1 VAAITCERWSG
12 SVRELIGID
21 GCRGG
26 WVVAASDGAG
36 SSLNFTL
43 VGDLEPLVA
52 RAERGEALIA
62 IDIPIGLPDRGPR
75 ACDVEARRRLGRPRG
90 SSVFPAPCRSA
101 LAATTY
107 RRACRLSRRALG
119 VALSIECFNI
129 LPKIRQVDVL
139 MTPARQAF
147 VREVHPELVFAL
159 TSGRP
164 YGLAEP
170 KRTAAGERVRLR
182 LLRRAA
188 PRFDPAA
195 VRARL
200 GPALVARDDVVD
212 AVACLV
218 AARRIAEGR
227 ALVLPAGGVERDTRG
242 LRMEIVA

>member
-129 LPKIRQVDVL
+129 LPKIRHVDAL
-139 MTPARQAF
+139 MTPARQAS
-147 VREVHPELVFAL
+147 VREVHPELVFAVL
-159 TSGRP
+159 SGNGH
-164 YGLAEP
+164 GLVEP
-170 KRTAAGERVRLR
+170 KRTAAGERERLR
-182 LLRRAA
+182 LLRRVA
-188 PRFDPAA
+188 PSFDPVV

-200 GPALVARDDVVD
+200 GLSRVGRDDLID

-218 AARRIAEGR
+218 AAARIARGK
-227 ALVLPAGGVERDTRG
+227 ALVLPVAAIASDARG
-242 LRMEIVA
+242 LRMEISA

>member
-1 VAAITCERWSG
+1 
-12 SVRELIGID
+12 
-21 GCRGG
+21 
-26 WVVAASDGAG
+26 
-36 SSLNFTL
+36 
-43 VGDLEPLVA
+43 
-52 RAERGEALIA
+52 
-62 IDIPIGLPDRGPR
+62 
-75 ACDVEARRRLGRPRG
+75 
-90 SSVFPAPCRSA
+90 
-101 LAATTY
+101 
-107 RRACRLSRRALG
+107 
-119 VALSIECFNI
+119 
-129 LPKIRQVDVL
+129 

-159 TSGRP
+159 ASGRP
-164 YGLAEP
+164 HGLAEP

-182 LLRRAA
+182 LLRRVT

-200 GPALVARDDVVD
+200 GPAMVARDDVVD

>member
-1 VAAITCERWSG
+1 MIAI
-12 SVRELIGID
+12 
-21 GCRGG
+21 
-26 WVVAASDGAG
+26 SDEAW
-36 SSLNFTL
+36 SSLKFAL
-43 VGDLEPLVA
+43 ADDLGPLVT

-62 IDIPIGLPDRGPR
+62 IDIPIGLTDGGPR

-101 LAATTY
+101 LPATTY
-107 RRACRLSRRALG
+107 RQACRLSRRALG
-119 VALSIECFNI
+119 AALSIECFNI
-129 LPKIRQVDVL
+129 LAKIRQVDAL

-159 TSGRP
+159 LSGHGH
-164 YGLAEP
+164 GLVEP
-170 KRTAAGERVRLR
+170 KRTAAGERKRLR

-188 PRFDPAA
+188 PSFDPTV

-200 GPALVARDDVVD
+200 GLSRVSRDDVID

-218 AARRIAEGR
+218 AARRIARGE
-227 ALVLPAGGVERDTRG
+227 ATVLPVTATARDARG